1 MTTAR
6 TSLAL
11 VLAFLTAAGSAFA
24 DQQHI
29 VTPQQLTAAMTQK
42 VAAENADRAAVRETL
57 ARPEVREVAASMGV
71 DLAKLSG
78 AVDTMSGVDLEAG
91 RIDRATGQRGTRW
104 RRADHR
110 PDGDDHHHHPAG
122 GHHHRPARQVGA
134 EATGLSSRSSL
145 AASAHRGP
153 VARTVGN

>member
-11 VLAFLTAAGSAFA
+11 VLAFLTASGSAFA

-42 VAAENADRAAVRETL
+42 VAAENADRAVVRETL

-78 AVDTMSGVDLEAG
+78 AVDTMSGEDLKQA
-91 RIDRATGQRGTRW
+91 AST
-104 RRADHR
+104 
-110 PDGDDHHHHPAG
+110 
-122 GHHHRPARQVGA
+122 ARQVNEELVGGA
-134 EATGLSSRSSL
+134 PTITLTATTIIIILLVVIVIVLL
-145 AASAHRGP
+145 AK
-153 VARTVGN
+153 